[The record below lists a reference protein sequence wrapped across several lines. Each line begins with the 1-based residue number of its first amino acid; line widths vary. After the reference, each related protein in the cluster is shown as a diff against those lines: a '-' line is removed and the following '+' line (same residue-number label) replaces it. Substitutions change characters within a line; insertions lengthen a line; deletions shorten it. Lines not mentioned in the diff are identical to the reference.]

1 MWKTEK
7 FAKYSSTIL
16 DNLVVAA
23 KMEQFPKILP
33 KEKTWLMYQSWP
45 ILQDWALLDMFR
57 QVPTCFCRIWARN
70 LNIFLLHHPLTREN
84 RSFLIELL
92 SDLGKK
98 LISVAVGQNL
108 LVVLVIGHV
117 KTCSRLKN
125 LTLLGLTIPRVGKFV
140 FVTLFTRFQ
149 FNGQNVIFGMA
160 VRGSKTVQQFGYC
173 PP

>member
-1 MWKTEK
+1 MKLLMKFSLKSLVPVLIDHLKTCSRWVK
-7 FAKYSSTIL
+7 LIH
-16 DNLVVAA
+16 
-23 KMEQFPKILP
+23 
-33 KEKTWLMYQSWP
+33 
-45 ILQDWALLDMFR
+45 
-57 QVPTCFCRIWARN
+57 
-70 LNIFLLHHPLTREN
+70 LNFFLLYLPLTREN
-84 RSFLIELL
+84 RSFLVQFFSTLA
-92 SDLGKK
+92 KN

-160 VRGSKTVQQFGYC
+160 VRGK
-173 PP
+173 